1 MQEGDTMSISK
12 SYNKQNGV
20 TYVYEVYENYWNK
33 EKKRP
38 ESKRRLI
45 GKINPET
52 GEIVPT
58 SKAKKRADKNED
70 NTQDYRTQYEET
82 KKKAAQQEK
91 EIADLK
97 NKLSSDL
104 SRELEYL
111 SIIEQET
118 MKRRKT
124 VEGLLRKLKKYG

>member
-1 MQEGDTMSISK
+1 MSISK

-38 ESKRRLI
+38 ESRRRLI
-45 GKINPET
+45 GKIDPET

-58 SKAKKRADKNED
+58 SRAKKRADKND
-70 NTQDYRTQYEET
+70 TDIQNCRVQYEEA
-82 KKKAAQQEK
+82 KKKILQQEK

-97 NKLSSDL
+97 GKLSSAL
-104 SRELEYL
+104 SEELAYL
-111 SIIEQET
+111 SEIEHET
-118 MKRRKT
+118 MKRKKAA
-124 VEGLLRKLKKYG
+124 EDLLLKLKKYG

>member
-1 MQEGDTMSISK
+1 MSISK

-45 GKINPET
+45 GKIDPET

-58 SKAKKRADKNED
+58 SRAKKRTDKND
-70 NTQDYRTQYEET
+70 NDTQDSRVQYEEA
-82 KKKAAQQEK
+82 KQKISQQEK
-91 EIADLK
+91 EISDLK
-97 NKLSSDL
+97 GKLSSVL
-104 SRELEYL
+104 SEELAYL
-111 SIIEQET
+111 SEIEHET
-118 MKRRKT
+118 MKRKKAA
-124 VEGLLRKLKKYG
+124 ENLLLKIKKYG

>member
-1 MQEGDTMSISK
+1 MSISK

-20 TYVYEVYENYWNK
+20 TYVYEVYENHWNK

-38 ESKRRLI
+38 ESRRRLI
-45 GKINPET
+45 GKIDPQT

-58 SKAKKRADKNED
+58 SKAKKRADKKEGD
-70 NTQDYRTQYEET
+70 TKDYRVLYEET
-82 KKKAAQQEK
+82 KKNAAQQEK

-97 NKLSSDL
+97 NKLSSAL
-104 SRELEYL
+104 SEELAYL
-111 SIIEQET
+111 SGVEQET
-118 MKRRKT
+118 RERKKA

>member
-1 MQEGDTMSISK
+1 MSISK

-45 GKINPET
+45 GKIDPET

-70 NTQDYRTQYEET
+70 DTQDYRAEYEET

-97 NKLSSDL
+97 NNLSLHL
-104 SRELEYL
+104 SGELAYL

-118 MKRRKT
+118 MKRRKA

>member
-1 MQEGDTMSISK
+1 MSISK

-45 GKINPET
+45 GKIDPET

-58 SKAKKRADKNED
+58 SRGRKRADKND
-70 NTQDYRTQYEET
+70 NGIQDSRVLYEEA
-82 KKKAAQQEK
+82 KKKISQQEK

-97 NKLSSDL
+97 GKLSSVL
-104 SRELEYL
+104 SEELAYL
-111 SIIEQET
+111 SEIEHET
-118 MKRRKT
+118 MKRKKAA
-124 VEGLLRKLKKYG
+124 ENMLLKLKEHG

>member
-1 MQEGDTMSISK
+1 MSISK

-45 GKINPET
+45 GKIDPET

-58 SKAKKRADKNED
+58 SRAKKRTDKND
-70 NTQDYRTQYEET
+70 NDTQDSRVQYEEA
-82 KKKAAQQEK
+82 KQKISQQEK
-91 EIADLK
+91 ESSDLK
-97 NKLSSDL
+97 GKLSSVL
-104 SRELEYL
+104 SEELAYL
-111 SIIEQET
+111 SEIEHET
-118 MKRRKT
+118 QKRKKAA
-124 VEGLLRKLKKYG
+124 EDLLHRLEKHD

>member
-1 MQEGDTMSISK
+1 MSISK

-45 GKINPET
+45 GKIVPKT

-58 SKAKKRADKNED
+58 SKTKKRADKNED
-70 NTQDYRTQYEET
+70 GIQDYRVQYEEI

-104 SRELEYL
+104 SGELAYL
-111 SIIEQET
+111 SLIEQET
-118 MKRRKT
+118 IKRRKA
-124 VEGLLRKLKKYG
+124 VEGLLRKLKKIWLK

>member
-1 MQEGDTMSISK
+1 MSISK

-45 GKINPET
+45 GKIDPET
-52 GEIVPT
+52 GETVPT
-58 SKAKKRADKNED
+58 SRTRKRADKN
-70 NTQDYRTQYEET
+70 NNGIQDCRGQYEEA
-82 KKKAAQQEK
+82 KEKISQQEK

-97 NKLSSDL
+97 GRLSSVL
-104 SRELEYL
+104 SEELAYL
-111 SIIEQET
+111 SGIGHEIAE
-118 MKRRKT
+118 RKKAA
-124 VEGLLRKLKKYG
+124 ENLLLKLKEYG

>member
-1 MQEGDTMSISK
+1 MSISK

-45 GKINPET
+45 GKIDPET

-70 NTQDYRTQYEET
+70 DTQDYRAQYEET

-104 SRELEYL
+104 SGELEYL

>member
-1 MQEGDTMSISK
+1 MSISK

-45 GKINPET
+45 GKIDPET

-70 NTQDYRTQYEET
+70 NTQDYRVQYEET
-82 KKKAAQQEK
+82 KKKVAQQEK

-104 SRELEYL
+104 SGELEYL

-118 MKRRKT
+118 LKRRKA

>member
-1 MQEGDTMSISK
+1 MSISK

-45 GKINPET
+45 GKIDPET

-58 SKAKKRADKNED
+58 SRLKKQTEKSANSTPDCGVLYENAKLMISRQEQEIAALKDQLSSILSDELAYFSKIEH
-70 NTQDYRTQYEET
+70 ET
-82 KKKAAQQEK
+82 LERKKAAE
-91 EIADLK
+91 DL
-97 NKLSSDL
+97 LH
-104 SRELEYL
+104 R
-111 SIIEQET
+111 
-118 MKRRKT
+118 
-124 VEGLLRKLKKYG
+124 LKKYG

>member
-1 MQEGDTMSISK
+1 MSISK

-45 GKINPET
+45 GKIDPET
-52 GEIVPT
+52 GEVVPT
-58 SKAKKRADKNED
+58 RAKKGADKNEAAA
-70 NTQDYRTQYEET
+70 QDYREQYEQI

-91 EIADLK
+91 EIADLREK
-97 NKLSSDL
+97 FISLL
-104 SRELEYL
+104 FEELEYL
-111 SIIEQET
+111 SVIERET
-118 MKRRKT
+118 GKRRKT
-124 VEGLLRKLKKYG
+124 LEGLLRKLKNYG

>member
-1 MQEGDTMSISK
+1 MSISK

-45 GKINPET
+45 GKIDPET

-70 NTQDYRTQYEET
+70 DTQDYRAQYEET

-97 NKLSSDL
+97 NKLSSEL
-104 SRELEYL
+104 SGELEYL

-118 MKRRKT
+118 VKRRKAL
-124 VEGLLRKLKKYG
+124 EGLLRKLKKYG

>member
-1 MQEGDTMSISK
+1 MSISK

-45 GKINPET
+45 GKIDPET

-58 SKAKKRADKNED
+58 SRAKKRADKQED
-70 NTQDYRTQYEET
+70 GTQDYKVQYEET
-82 KKKAAQQEK
+82 KEKASQQEK
-91 EIADLK
+91 EIAGLK
-97 NKLSSDL
+97 DILSSAL
-104 SRELEYL
+104 SGELAYI

-118 MKRRKT
+118 IKRKKV

>member
-1 MQEGDTMSISK
+1 MMSISK

-38 ESKRRLI
+38 ESRRRLI
-45 GKINPET
+45 GKIDPET

-58 SKAKKRADKNED
+58 SRAKKRADKKDDDIQNFRIE
-70 NTQDYRTQYEET
+70 YEVT
-82 KKKAAQQEK
+82 KKKILQQEK

-97 NKLSSDL
+97 DKLGSAL
-104 SRELEYL
+104 SEELAYL
-111 SIIEQET
+111 SEIEHKTRE
-118 MKRRKT
+118 RKKAAQD
-124 VEGLLRKLKKYG
+124 LLLKLKNNG

>member
-1 MQEGDTMSISK
+1 MSISK

-38 ESKRRLI
+38 ESRRRLI
-45 GKINPET
+45 GKIDPET

-58 SKAKKRADKNED
+58 SRTKKRADKND
-70 NTQDYRTQYEET
+70 NDIQNYRVQYEEA
-82 KKKAAQQEK
+82 KKKISQQEK

-97 NKLSSDL
+97 GKLSSVL
-104 SRELEYL
+104 SEELAYL
-111 SIIEQET
+111 SEIEHET
-118 MKRRKT
+118 MKRKKAA
-124 VEGLLRKLKKYG
+124 ENQLLKLKKYG

>member
-1 MQEGDTMSISK
+1 MSISK

-38 ESKRRLI
+38 ESRRRLI
-45 GKINPET
+45 GKIDPET

-58 SKAKKRADKNED
+58 SRTKKRTDKND
-70 NTQDYRTQYEET
+70 NDIQNSRVQYEEA
-82 KKKAAQQEK
+82 KKKISQQEK

-97 NKLSSDL
+97 GKLSSVL
-104 SRELEYL
+104 SEELAYL
-111 SIIEQET
+111 SEIEHET
-118 MKRRKT
+118 RKRKKA
-124 VEGLLRKLKKYG
+124 VENLLLKIKEYG